1 VTLLTALAPVAPHVV
16 VAQVVKT
23 LIVLGLLAAG
33 FRLLGK
39 RQAAQLNVYDLA
51 MLLALS
57 NAVQNAMTGGRGNLA
72 VGLATSASILL
83 AAWAMTRLFF
93 RRPSL
98 EARVIGAPT
107 ILVRHGRILAPRL
120 RRELVTRD
128 ELHEALRQHG
138 VEDPGDVDLA
148 ILEVDGSISVVP
160 RAQPREDS
168 ARASRRPRIRPRKA
182 Q

>member
-1 VTLLTALAPVAPHVV
+1 MIVIALTSVAPHVV

-23 LIVLGLLAAG
+23 LLILTLLFAG

-57 NAVQNAMTGGRGNLA
+57 NAVQNAMTGGRGNLS
-72 VGLATSASILL
+72 VGLATSSAILL
-83 AAWAMTRLFF
+83 SAWAVSRAFS
-93 RRPSL
+93 RRPSV

-107 ILVRHGRILAPRL
+107 IIVRHGRALRTTM
-120 RRELVTRD
+120 RRELVTDDDLR
-128 ELHEALRQHG
+128 EAIRQHG
-138 VEDPGDVDLA
+138 LSSTTGVDLA
-148 ILEVDGSISVVP
+148 VLEVDGSISVIP
-160 RAQPREDS
+160 RSTHGDPAPE
-168 ARASRRPRIRPRKA
+168 RRRTRRRD